1 MLIDQTVM
9 CNYVHLGH
17 CDPFAMLDCTYVYF
31 SYSNELSVLFRF
43 EKSMF
48 RIRIKSRQSS
58 VSIQILVLV
67 QALGID
73 VNLVHIT
80 LILCQELSSILS
92 YLLEKIFSFSA

>member
-9 CNYVHLGH
+9 CNNVHLGH
-17 CDPFAMLDCTYVYF
+17 CDPFSMLDCTYVYF
-31 SYSNELSVLFRF
+31 SYSNELSILFTF

-48 RIRIKSRQSS
+48 RIRIKIRQSS